1 MNVTD
6 RRLITC
12 ISITV
17 FCLLM
22 EIYLLMLDCFT
33 SMQFVISNYDNII
46 RLILTFSIIGVI
58 WFGMVRDLVLK
69 PKDK

>member
-1 MNVTD
+1 L
-6 RRLITC
+6 LIG
-12 ISITV
+12 
-17 FCLLM
+17 
-22 EIYLLMLDCFT
+22 IYLLMLDCFT

-58 WFGMVRDLVLK
+58 WFGMVRDLILK